1 MLVVFQL
8 CASDLQN
15 IELVIHRTQEF
26 DATGVS
32 QQRRDSDLVFWPNSR
47 VCPQWTHYL
56 NEYSREKS
64 GRLHYP

>member
-32 QQRRDSDLVFWPNSR
+32 QQRRDSFSGA
-47 VCPQWTHYL
+47 TA
-56 NEYSREKS
+56 EYVHS
-64 GRLHYP
+64 GHII